1 MIKKMLIGTLASALA
16 ASVFLSSGC
25 GDAENAG
32 TPNTPAK
39 NAITLNGAGASF
51 PAPVYQLWTY
61 AYTQSGKATVNYQ
74 SLGSGAGLSQI
85 KAGTVDFAG
94 TDSPLTAEQ
103 QAEAGLIQFPMLTG
117 GVVVI
122 VNIPGVKS
130 GELKLS
136 RAVLSDIFTAAA
148 I

>member
-25 GDAENAG
+25 GDAG
-32 TPNTPAK
+32 TPNAPAK

-74 SLGSGAGLSQI
+74 SL
-85 KAGTVDFAG
+85 
-94 TDSPLTAEQ
+94 
-103 QAEAGLIQFPMLTG
+103 
-117 GVVVI
+117 
-122 VNIPGVKS
+122 
-130 GELKLS
+130 
-136 RAVLSDIFTAAA
+136 
-148 I
+148 